1 MVKPVLQEIAYEK
14 PDTLSVVE
22 LNIDQNP
29 VTPRT
34 YGILPVPPMNLYR
47 DGEVVVQIVGAQP
60 KAAILHTIED
70 YL

>member
-1 MVKPVLQEIAYEK
+1 
-14 PDTLSVVE
+14 
-22 LNIDQNP
+22 